1 MISGFLT
8 SVISSSDHASI
19 SRNALR
25 WLLISTIFYSGF
37 FSSEAFDKRTNRV
50 STDVADKHARYISG
64 VQIGEVEKVT
74 NELGDN
80 GAHRCVDYC
89 FCKRTAII
97 SAAKVRHCKRKDFAP
112 MPCSFAA
119 KWRPT
124 GHVFWHL
131 HVLPPIKDLLY
142 LIIGIRS
149 ITDRTNPGYCV

>member
-8 SVISSSDHASI
+8 SVIVPSDHASI

-50 STDVADKHARYISG
+50 STDVADKHARYISRWLPLS
-64 VQIGEVEKVT
+64 GEVEKVT

-80 GAHRCVDYC
+80 GAHRYVDYC

-97 SAAKVRHCKRKDFAP
+97 SALRYAITNARIAP
-112 MPCSFAA
+112 MLCLLPRE
-119 KWRPT
+119 WRPT
-124 GHVFWHL
+124 GHVFL
-131 HVLPPIKDLLY
+131 ASSCLPPIRGFALF
-142 LIIGIRS
+142 
-149 ITDRTNPGYCV
+149 N